1 MKPYLFY
8 RDIYIRCQRIKWFC
22 LFVNA
27 ILLFADIMLAMLET
41 LTLMALT
48 FPGSDKRRLNALL
61 LQSNLKYFVT
71 LFPAPGNQLLVLHT
85 PDAAYRHDTNSLA
98 DARRALLMVRD

>member
-27 ILLFADIMLAMLET
+27 ILLFADIMLAMW
-41 LTLMALT
+41 
-48 FPGSDKRRLNALL
+48 KR
-61 LQSNLKYFVT
+61 
-71 LFPAPGNQLLVLHT
+71 
-85 PDAAYRHDTNSLA
+85 
-98 DARRALLMVRD
+98 